1 VFPAGAPVGL
11 AGPTGPVPRWDTR
24 DRAARG
30 FSSEQA
36 GLYSLSFADQSREL
50 RVVEVDEREVDLT
63 PRPVAEAASA
73 AELGSQKARID
84 ASPYVAL
91 VLLLAVMAEAALRLR
106 AGVGGEAPAAPKAG

>member
-1 VFPAGAPVGL
+1 VGL
-11 AGPTGPVPRWDTR
+11 AGPSGAVPRWDTR
-24 DRAARG
+24 DRSARG
-30 FSSEQA
+30 FSPEQA
-36 GLYSLSFADQSREL
+36 GLYTLNFADGAKEL

-63 PRPVAEAASA
+63 PRAVAEAASA

-106 AGVGGEAPAAPKAG
+106 AGGEGEAPRKAA